1 MIDVGANLIDKSFL
15 NDLDAVVDRA
25 KSSGVRHV
33 MVTGTDVATSRHAV
47 ELCAQYPGYLSST
60 AGVHPHS
67 AGRVSSGWIDEIEAI
82 TQAECVVAVGETGLD
97 YFRDFSPRSDQ
108 RKIFYAQLELASN
121 VDMPVFMHDRDSQ
134 GDLLQIVSD
143 FKQLKAVV
151 HCFTGS
157 QDLLISYLELGLY
170 IGITGWV
177 CDERRGLTLRK
188 AVHLI
193 PDDKLLVETDAPY
206 LMPRNISP
214 KPKSRRNE
222 PANLHY
228 VIEVLAAARQQ
239 TPVEVA
245 RFTTNNAKSLFAIG

>member
-1 MIDVGANLIDKSFL
+1 MCQNTLAIYRRPLAYI
-15 NDLDAVVDRA
+15 RI
-25 KSSGVRHV
+25 VR
-33 MVTGTDVATSRHAV
+33 
-47 ELCAQYPGYLSST
+47 ELFR
-60 AGVHPHS
+60 S
-67 AGRVSSGWIDEIEAI
+67 AGSTKLKRSLKRK
-82 TQAECVVAVGETGLD
+82 CVVAVGETGLD
-97 YFRDFSPRSDQ
+97 YFRDFSPRTDQ
-108 RKIFYAQLELASN
+108 RKIFCAQLELASK
-121 VDMPVFMHDRDSQ
+121 VDMPVFIHDRDSQ

-177 CDERRGLTLRK
+177 CDERRGVPLRK

-214 KPKSRRNE
+214 KPKNRRNE

-228 VIEVLAAARQQ
+228 VIEVIAAARQQ
-239 TPVEVA
+239 SPEEVA
-245 RFTTNNAKSLFAIG
+245 RITTNNAKSLFAIG

>member
-1 MIDVGANLIDKSFL
+1 ME
-15 NDLDAVVDRA
+15 DLDEVIGRA
-25 KSSGVRHV
+25 KSSGVEHV
-33 MVTGTDVATSRHAV
+33 MVTGTDVVRSRQAV
-47 ELCAQYPGYLSST
+47 ELCAKYPGYLSST

-67 AGRVSSGWIDEIEAI
+67 AGTVPVGWLDEIEAI
-82 TQAECVVAVGETGLD
+82 TQTKCVVAVGETGLD
-97 YFRDFSPRSDQ
+97 YFRDFSPRTDQ
-108 RKIFYAQLELASN
+108 RKIFCAQLELASK
-121 VDMPVFMHDRDSQ
+121 VDMPVFIHDRDSQ
-134 GDLLQIVSD
+134 GDLLQVVSD

-177 CDERRGLTLRK
+177 CDERRGVPLRK

-214 KPKSRRNE
+214 KPKNRRNE

-228 VIEVLAAARQQ
+228 VIEVIAAARQQ
-239 TPVEVA
+239 SPEEVA
-245 RFTTNNAKSLFAIG
+245 RITTNNAKALFAIG